1 MDVLPGTTLPLYL
14 DLGLT
19 LGAHWQI
26 SGSNSYQLLIIWLE
40 DHNSDTN
47 CLHATISSVIAI
59 GKWALH
65 NSEAEF

>member
-14 DLGLT
+14 DLRLT

-26 SGSNSYQLLIIWLE
+26 SESSSYHLLIIWLE
-40 DHNSDTN
+40 DHNSNMN
-47 CLHATISSVIAI
+47 CLHATISSVTASW
-59 GKWALH
+59 KWALH